1 MSKKCFVC
9 KKEPGPEN
17 SLHKFPSNNIMKQ
30 KWITAL
36 GLPKTP
42 FFKTTLICGN
52 HFKPKDFFPNTG
64 NRQRPRLLPNAV
76 PSWSPLTPAPVNQK
90 SMIILHPIVFIKKEA
105 STPFVNSKTGAIKE
119 SKPDLEFLKKSFK
132 KSKPDMSFEERE
144 HYVPGISES
153 IPSEYIVPDLLG
165 NVNIK
170 QEPLEGN
177 SDEDISNFSE
187 NSNVEDSSDC
197 KSTMEPDV
205 QIPSTSSTPMETD
218 DIVPPTSA
226 IPFAVPHTPRNGK
239 ARRQSMYRKRKAAE
253 RTPAEAAAFAKA
265 AAERQRRCKQRRL
278 AKSALD
284 TGTLESATVSAPV
297 VVERT
302 VTAQTSAQRQRA
314 YRQRRAAQIVSQ
326 ISTPPTHTAVQ
337 PEQSTWNIKWSSSIK
352 RFKTTFLDNEFGHAC
367 SVCDRLWFKNDLKII
382 TAAQL
387 QVISDWFVKENR
399 QLREE
404 DYTHICNTCRLS
416 LNKHKLPTLAKVNG
430 FSYPE
435 IPPGLPPLDPISERL
450 ISPRLPFMQV
460 RRLRHDFSHGIIG
473 QVINVPVNVEDM
485 VKCLP
490 RHLDEDD
497 VINVNIERNLA
508 HKTNYI
514 SGYMSK
520 TTIKEWLDVLQN
532 SSLYRMYDIKV
543 DLSRLET
550 VVPPEE
556 DLQDDSAHRIETIA
570 AECTPESE
578 ILASRQH
585 ILLWNEEDCLDIAL
599 GHRAMPL
606 NIYDRHAEEL
616 SFPAIYYGQPRR
628 FLMGVSV
635 TPYMMATS
643 ELRRSDRRGATPQKV
658 LYVAMKILRLRMVDG
673 IHSTFR
679 NVSTTE
685 NVTRRMLEDPEFL
698 KEFVVQNLAFMKSVP
713 NSVQY
718 WASRKR
724 DLFAMLRQLGKP
736 TIFLTLSANEVRCL
750 ILLNLLLKLSN
761 KYPGKVAEDLNTS
774 ERCNL
779 VSDDPVTCCIYFH
792 KLVGTL
798 MNMLKAK
805 QSYNPFGQYFVK
817 DYFFRIEFQHRGS
830 PHAHILLWL
839 NNDPHEA
846 VSENMPMTIEL
857 VEKLS
862 SVAKE
867 DMPNETIYANQI
879 HKHTFTC
886 TKRGETTCRFGIPY
900 WPMPAT
906 RVLVPMPQ
914 TDGRRSTFQK
924 KSKELRTCLSE
935 RTYPSMDDF
944 LREHGLTFNAYLD
957 IVRST
962 LRRPTLLFKRNFDQL
977 MTNTFNPYLAGQINS
992 NMDIQFILDEY
1003 SCAQYVVEYMN
1014 KSARGMGNLNRE
1026 LTKMMKEHPDR
1037 DYTGQLKA
1045 LSVKLLNAVEMS
1057 AQEAAWY
1064 LLRQPMSEASRQ
1076 IVYIPTEWPS
1086 ERQRCRKRRKQLDRE
1101 GIAEDSTDVWTKNI
1115 IQRYEERPP
1124 SLQDVYLAE
1133 FASWYAN
1140 SRDFID
1146 NEDDLNVHEDDDPE
1160 PPTGERTASRGYRKR
1175 LIGRIIR
1182 YRCYDIDETVNYQ
1195 REMVLL
1201 YLPFRNE
1208 VADIVD
1214 CNKFIKLFNDNKE
1227 TIMERRKLYE
1237 NNIDIDKVMQELE
1250 AMMILQNSD
1259 TTEPTETESRRVFVE
1274 QLLGGEG
1281 AQNNDDVNEIVPPA
1295 IHASASSAA

>member
-1 MSKKCFVC
+1 MSK
-9 KKEPGPEN
+9 
-17 SLHKFPSNNIMKQ
+17 
-30 KWITAL
+30 
-36 GLPKTP
+36 
-42 FFKTTLICGN
+42 
-52 HFKPKDFFPNTG
+52 
-64 NRQRPRLLPNAV
+64 R
-76 PSWSPLTPAPVNQK
+76 
-90 SMIILHPIVFIKKEA
+90 
-105 STPFVNSKTGAIKE
+105 
-119 SKPDLEFLKKSFK
+119 
-132 KSKPDMSFEERE
+132 
-144 HYVPGISES
+144 
-153 IPSEYIVPDLLG
+153 
-165 NVNIK
+165 
-170 QEPLEGN
+170 
-177 SDEDISNFSE
+177 
-187 NSNVEDSSDC
+187 
-197 KSTMEPDV
+197 
-205 QIPSTSSTPMETD
+205 
-218 DIVPPTSA
+218 
-226 IPFAVPHTPRNGK
+226 
-239 ARRQSMYRKRKAAE
+239 
-253 RTPAEAAAFAKA
+253 
-265 AAERQRRCKQRRL
+265 
-278 AKSALD
+278 
-284 TGTLESATVSAPV
+284 
-297 VVERT
+297 
-302 VTAQTSAQRQRA
+302 
-314 YRQRRAAQIVSQ
+314 
-326 ISTPPTHTAVQ
+326 
-337 PEQSTWNIKWSSSIK
+337 
-352 RFKTTFLDNEFGHAC
+352 
-367 SVCDRLWFKNDLKII
+367 
-382 TAAQL
+382 
-387 QVISDWFVKENR
+387 
-399 QLREE
+399 
-404 DYTHICNTCRLS
+404 
-416 LNKHKLPTLAKVNG
+416 
-430 FSYPE
+430 
-435 IPPGLPPLDPISERL
+435 
-450 ISPRLPFMQV
+450 
-460 RRLRHDFSHGIIG
+460 
-473 QVINVPVNVEDM
+473 
-485 VKCLP
+485 
-490 RHLDEDD
+490 
-497 VINVNIERNLA
+497 
-508 HKTNYI
+508 
-514 SGYMSK
+514 
-520 TTIKEWLDVLQN
+520 TIKEWLDVLQN
-532 SSLYRMYDIKV
+532 SSLYRLYDIKV
-543 DLSRLET
+543 DLSRLQT

-556 DLQDDSAHRIETIA
+556 DLQDYWLIESKQSPPSVPSQNSCFQA
-570 AECTPESE
+570 AYTTVE
-578 ILASRQH
+578 RRGF
-585 ILLWNEEDCLDIAL
+585 LDIAP

-606 NIYDRHAEEL
+606 NIIYDRHAEEL
-616 SFPAIYYGQPRR
+616 SFPAIYYGQPRC
-628 FLMGVSV
+628 FHMGVSV

-673 IHSTFR
+673 IYSTFR

-698 KEFVVQNLAFMKSVP
+698 IEFVVQNLAFMKSVP

-736 TIFLTLSANEVRCL
+736 TIFLTLSANEVRWL

-779 VSDDPVTCCIYFH
+779 VSDDPITCCIYFH

-817 DYFFRIEFQHRGS
+817 DYFFCIEFQHRGS
-830 PHAHILLWL
+830 PHAHILVWL

-879 HKHTFTC
+879 HKHTFTF

-944 LREHGLTFNAYLD
+944 LREHGLTFDAYLD
-957 IVRST
+957 I
-962 LRRPTLLFKRNFDQL
+962 
-977 MTNTFNPYLAGQINS
+977 
-992 NMDIQFILDEY
+992 FILDEY
-1003 SCAQYVVEYMN
+1003 SCAQYVVEYVN

-1026 LTKMMKEHPDR
+1026 LTKMMEEHPDR

-1076 IVYIPTEWPS
+1076 IVYIPTVWPS
-1086 ERQRCRKRRKQLDRE
+1086 KRQRCRKRRKQLDRE
-1101 GIAEDSTDVWTKNI
+1101 GIAEDSTDVWTKNV

-1124 SLQDVYLAE
+1124 SLQDVHLAE
-1133 FASWYAN
+1133 FASWYAK

-1160 PPTGERTASRGYRKR
+1160 PPTGERMTSRGYRKR

-1214 CNKFIKLFNDNKE
+1214 CNKFIQLFNDNKE

-1281 AQNNDDVNEIVPPA
+1281 AENNDDVNEIVPQNGLSVVKKTEQRDA
-1295 IHASASSAA
+1295 KTTIL